1 MDSVIITAPNLTNWE
16 NTLEGY
22 KMSLLNTAAGNTKIM
37 KSQKGTEIRI
47 ASLSLM
53 PDSTICP
60 SSTLAQC
67 FKPCLKFA
75 GRGIMSNV
83 AGGRQSKSDY
93 WHNDRAGFLKQ
104 LRQEIRNFIVLCNK
118 QNKQAAFR
126 LNTISDISWERYG
139 IPQEFPGA
147 IFYDYTKSASR
158 LHKLP
163 NNYELIFSY
172 SGAPKYQAQVQRAL
186 KTQAPIAVVF
196 RGHVPAGKYFLGR
209 EIVDGDA
216 SDLKNLKYRGKIVG
230 LKLKGNN
237 KTQKTKS
244 PFVVEPGAAQ
254 DCIEIAA

>member
-1 MDSVIITAPNLTNWE
+1 MP
-16 NTLEGY
+16 
-22 KMSLLNTAAGNTKIM
+22 LLNTAAGNTKIL

-53 PDSTICP
+53 PDSKICP
-60 SSTLAQC
+60 ASTLAQC

-83 AGGRQSKSDY
+83 AAGRQSKSDF
-93 WHNDRAGFLKQ
+93 WHNDQAGFLKQ
-104 LRQEIRNFIVLCNK
+104 LRREIKNFITLCNK

-126 LNTISDISWERYG
+126 LNTISDITWERYG
-139 IPQEFPGA
+139 IPQDFPDA

-158 LHKLP
+158 LEKLP
-163 NNYELIFSY
+163 DNYKLIFSY
-172 SGAPKYQAQVQRAL
+172 SGAPKYQPQVQRAI
-186 KTQAPIAVVF
+186 KTDAPIAVVF
-196 RGHVPAGKYFLGR
+196 RGHVPTGKYFLGR

-216 SDLKNLKYRGKIVG
+216 SDLKNLRYKNKIVG

-244 PFVVEPGAAQ
+244 PFVVEPKMAYDKIPEALL
-254 DCIEIAA
+254 A

>member
-1 MDSVIITAPNLTNWE
+1 MP
-16 NTLEGY
+16 
-22 KMSLLNTAAGNTKIM
+22 LLNTAAGNTKIM

-53 PDSTICP
+53 PDSKICP
-60 SSTLAQC
+60 ASTLAQC

-83 AGGRQSKSDY
+83 AAGRQSKSDF
-93 WHNDRAGFLKQ
+93 WHDDKAGFLKQ
-104 LRQEIRNFIVLCNK
+104 LRREIKNFITLCNK

-126 LNTISDISWERYG
+126 LNTISDINWERYG
-139 IPQEFPGA
+139 IPQDFPNA

-158 LHKLP
+158 LEKLP
-163 NNYELIFSY
+163 DNYQLIFSY
-172 SGAPKYQAQVQRAL
+172 SGAPKYQAQVQRAI
-186 KTQAPIAVVF
+186 KTEAPIAVVF
-196 RGHVPAGKYFLGR
+196 RGHVPTGKYFLGR

-216 SDLKNLKYRGKIVG
+216 SDLKNLRYKNKIVG

-244 PFVVEPGAAQ
+244 PFVVDPKMAYDKIPEALAA
-254 DCIEIAA
+254 